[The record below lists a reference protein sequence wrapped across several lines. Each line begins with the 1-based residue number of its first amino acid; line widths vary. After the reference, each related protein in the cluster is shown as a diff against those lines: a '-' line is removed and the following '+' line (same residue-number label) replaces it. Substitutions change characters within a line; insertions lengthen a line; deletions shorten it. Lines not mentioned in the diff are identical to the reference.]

1 MSAAAVFLVVNFF
14 IGLCFSAVFAVVSI
28 YSRWRSVALLFS
40 AGLFI
45 ASLTML
51 SELGVAYDEN
61 PAPWAMAAYGTV
73 LAGLV
78 LLHWGVSVLY
88 DRPFPKWFA
97 IGTFLSG
104 MAAYLIVVDLPR
116 SWWGYGFVYQ
126 GPYALVTLSAA
137 INVFLSARRTAMD
150 RALAIVLVVS
160 GGHFLV
166 KATLAAVMG
175 PGSTASAYV
184 STNYAVVSQSITA
197 VLIVAVGLML
207 LAVLTLDIMAVE
219 RGRAERD
226 SLSGLANRR
235 GFEKAVKQAIN
246 RPGKCQHAVIMCD
259 LDHFKAINDTYG
271 HHVGDVVIE
280 NFGAL
285 LRSSAP
291 QGAILGRIG
300 GEEFAVFLPNTT
312 VEVAVLFA
320 QALRAGTT
328 TISVAS
334 LPALTVTGSFGV
346 ADLAAP
352 DQSEQMFRQAD
363 MALYKAKHSGRNRV
377 CQAGEEQVSLQS
389 RLRPVN

>member
-1 MSAAAVFLVVNFF
+1 MSAAAIFLVVNFF

-51 SELGVAYDEN
+51 SELGVAYAEN
-61 PAPWAMAAYGTV
+61 PTPWAMAAYGTV

-97 IGTFLSG
+97 IGVFLAG
-104 MAAYLIVVDLPR
+104 MAAYLVVLDLPR

-137 INVFLSARRTAMD
+137 GNVFMSKRRTAMD
-150 RALAIVLVVS
+150 RALATVLVVS

-219 RGRAERD
+219 RGRAEHD

-235 GFEKAVKQAIN
+235 GFEVAVKREIN
-246 RPGKCQHAVIMCD
+246 RPGERHHAVILCD
-259 LDHFKAINDTYG
+259 LDHFKSINDTYG
-271 HHVGDVVIE
+271 HHVGDMVISA
-280 NFGAL
+280 FGTMIA
-285 LRSSAP
+285 A
-291 QGAILGRIG
+291 QVADDAIIGRIG
-300 GEEFAVFLPNTT
+300 GEEFAVFLPETSPAMA
-312 VEVAVLFA
+312 VVVAET
-320 QALRAGTT
+320 LRIGARTMIVSGLPGG
-328 TISVAS
+328 SV
-334 LPALTVTGSFGV
+334 VTASFGV
-346 ADLAAP
+346 AALPTKGNLETALRAADVALYSAKRGGRDCVHRARELAA
-352 DQSEQMFRQAD
+352 
-363 MALYKAKHSGRNRV
+363 
-377 CQAGEEQVSLQS
+377 
-389 RLRPVN
+389 